1 MYPTVDIL
9 DAEPWELGFQIHQD
23 FLWNIWISLNF
34 YGVFH
39 QDTESLLPTSS
50 SPCLP
55 FSGTAKPKGSAEMR
69 WQHTALLAFGWKVN
83 GNIQEELIRTYT
95 WQQNISNFWPRPTL
109 WLKFEVLL
117 ICTWCPANLKNIE
130 IAIVT
135 AGQALS
141 LRPCAVEHMP
151 RGAVGRKNGRTA
163 MEILGARGTVAG
175 KGKYHMSPVV
185 VLRGRFKRYT
195 PNCGPLTYYLPLA
208 FVLSSVLL
216 CF

>member
-1 MYPTVDIL
+1 MSKEFFTKTALVD
-9 DAEPWELGFQIHQD
+9 PG
-23 FLWNIWISLNF
+23 SC
-34 YGVFH
+34 

-83 GNIQEELIRTYT
+83 GNIQELIRTYNLHLAT
-95 WQQNISNFWPRPTL
+95 KYQQLLGDPRPTL
-109 WLKFEVLL
+109 WWKFEVLL
-117 ICTWCPANLKNIE
+117 IFTCPANLKNIE

-163 MEILGARGTVAG
+163 MEILRARGTVATVAG
-175 KGKYHMSPVV
+175 KGKYHTSPVV
-185 VLRGRFKRYT
+185 VLRGRFM
-195 PNCGPLTYYLPLA
+195 
-208 FVLSSVLL
+208 
-216 CF
+216 